1 MCLGSHIGRHGYH
14 ITQARDGLAGAPFR
28 EVRLYVH
35 VSANVCV
42 GIEQYIQLMEV
53 CKRSPR
59 SLVATHQDVRLCAD
73 AMAFSG
79 LVGGDE
85 ISQLFDNGVYELLL
99 VPFVFTELSKHVVL
113 AAGVLHPAHNE

>member
-1 MCLGSHIGRHGYH
+1 
-14 ITQARDGLAGAPFR
+14 
-28 EVRLYVH
+28 
-35 VSANVCV
+35 
-42 GIEQYIQLMEV
+42 MEV
-53 CKRSPR
+53 CKHSPR
-59 SLVATHQDVRLCAD
+59 ILVATHQDEGLRAD